1 MENEIRRN
9 MDEWKTCPI
18 KIAISGSSGTGKS
31 SFINAFRGLQDYDTD
46 AAPVGTNET
55 TMDPTVYRHPG
66 YQNIE
71 LWDLPGVGTPTF
83 PKETYLRQ
91 INVDT
96 YDFFLLITCTR
107 FYDDDRWLAKEI
119 LSRKKRFY
127 FLRTKID
134 DDIRNGKRSKR
145 DFNTAEW
152 LEDTK
157 KRCLQYL
164 FDGGV
169 SNPVV
174 FLISSAS
181 PLEFDFAA
189 LQQQL
194 IDDSPALKR
203 EAVALSLTAISE
215 KILKGKLEVLK
226 SRIGKHSA
234 LAVLG
239 SLVPIPF
246 VGWKVNYAVMKNAG
260 EFYREQMGIDDK
272 SLMKVA
278 NQVGVSLEKLKEDLC
293 LESGKIFRSQGDFF
307 NFCEEAVDQALVDSF
322 AKILPIVG
330 SIISAFKTAP
340 AAAAIQKKL
349 LDLCYKE
356 ACRVFEYQSVWLKKN
371 PDVR

>member
-9 MDEWKTCPI
+9 MDEWKTCTI

-55 TMDPTVYRHPG
+55 TMDPTVHRHPG
-66 YQNIE
+66 YPNIE

-83 PKETYLRQ
+83 PKETYLRK

-96 YDFFLLITCTR
+96 YDFFLLMTCTR

-119 LSRKKRFY
+119 ISRKKRCY

-134 DDIRNGKRSKR
+134 DDIRNGKRSKK

-152 LEDTK
+152 LEDN
-157 KRCLQYL
+157 KRKSLKDLY
-164 FDGGV
+164 DGGV

-174 FLISSAS
+174 FLISSAW
-181 PLEFDFAA
+181 PMQYDFVA

-203 EAVALSLTAISE
+203 EAVVLSLTAISE
-215 KILKGKLEVLK
+215 KMLKGKLEVLK
-226 SRIGKHSA
+226 SRIGKHST

-239 SLVPIPF
+239 SLVPIPI
-246 VGWKVNYAVMKNAG
+246 VGWKVNYAVMKNAV
-260 EFYREQMGIDDK
+260 ELYREQFGIDDK

-278 NQVGVSLEKLKEDLC
+278 HQKCVSLEKLKQDLC
-293 LESGKIFRSQGDFF
+293 LESDKIFRSQGDFF
-307 NFCEEAVDQALVDSF
+307 NFCEEAYDQALVGTF
-322 AKILPIVG
+322 AKAIPIVG
-330 SIISAFKTAP
+330 SIISAVKTAP
-340 AAAAIQKKL
+340 AAAAIQNKL

-356 ACRVFEYQSVWLKKN
+356 ACRAFQYQSE
-371 PDVR
+371 